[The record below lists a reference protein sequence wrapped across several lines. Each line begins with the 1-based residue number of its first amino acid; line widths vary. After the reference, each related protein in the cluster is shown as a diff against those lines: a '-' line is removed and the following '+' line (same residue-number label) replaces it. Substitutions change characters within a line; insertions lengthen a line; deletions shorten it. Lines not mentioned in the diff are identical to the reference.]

1 MLLVILAA
9 LALVVLASKSSL
21 PASLAQ
27 RGLEN
32 KRPSRPQT
40 EELAFGFMP
49 YDEEEYVSKDP
60 VSPSRRWYSMS
71 RNVQ

>member
-1 MLLVILAA
+1 MLLVLLAA

-27 RGLEN
+27 RGLG
-32 KRPSRPQT
+32 RLSRPQT

-60 VSPSRRWYSMS
+60 VSPCKRWGSMS
-71 RNVQ
+71 ENVLY